1 MSFVSLTYH
10 TIWHESDG
18 IVFLNVGQQILD
30 GNGENATT
38 TDAQP
43 GGSVFYA
50 FLNSFI
56 QDGFF
61 TIKIISLLSGSGIVF
76 LTYYIVRNFCDKKVA
91 LATQLLTA
99 VLVPLTTLS
108 ILAFNELLMLFLITC
123 SMYFITKNQLRY
135 LDILFVGIALG
146 LAFMIRFQP
155 IIILG
160 AFIIFLLIRN
170 KKLHSNILSVVFLI
184 AIFLIASSP
193 VLAYN
198 FLTYGNALNANT
210 AHYMIGATVYTS
222 PEWEAGVT

>member
-1 MSFVSLTYH
+1 MFVSLTYH
-10 TIWHESDG
+10 TVWHETDG

-30 GNGENATT
+30 GENATT

-61 TIKIISLLSGSGIVF
+61 TTKIISLLSGSGIVF
-76 LTYYIVRNFCDKKVA
+76 LTYFIVRNFCDKKVA
-91 LATQLLTA
+91 LAAQLLTA

-123 SMYFITKNQLRY
+123 SMYFITKNQVRH

-155 IIILG
+155 IIILYLTLM
-160 AFIIFLLIRN
+160 LLL
-170 KKLHSNILSVVFLI
+170 LH
-184 AIFLIASSP
+184 
-193 VLAYN
+193 
-198 FLTYGNALNANT
+198 
-210 AHYMIGATVYTS
+210 
-222 PEWEAGVT
+222 ED